1 MKYSR
6 FELLMTT
13 LGALVVIGSVALG
26 SSSMTVAWQ
35 EIVAQL
41 LIIVVLACAVHWGR
55 DGGSI
60 AAFAAILAYVV
71 MRIPLLSQLGPN
83 STLIVMITTRAVV
96 YALVGIVGG
105 EFFGRIKYLFARL
118 DGNLMLD
125 EYTLVYNRAYCAQTL
140 KSGLGQFQRY
150 ETPFAIAILSLA
162 PGLLADLR
170 PSRQRTLLRSV
181 ASHIRHDVRL
191 VDDVGYLG
199 DGRFLIM
206 LPHTPKHG
214 AEIASDRIR
223 TAVRDLVGA
232 KDESVSV
239 TPLGCP
245 GDSAAICDLAR
256 SLDPDP
262 ESRVEDVCSP
272 DTEPA
277 AQSAE

>member
-13 LGALVVIGSVALG
+13 LGGLVVIGSVFLG
-26 SSSMTVAWQ
+26 SSASTVAWQ

-41 LIIVVLACAVHWGR
+41 LIIIVLAAAVHWGR

-60 AAFAAILAYVV
+60 AAFAAILGYVL
-71 MRIPLLSQLGPN
+71 MRIPLLKELGPSN
-83 STLIVMITTRAVV
+83 TLVVMISTRSVV
-96 YALVGIVGG
+96 YAIVGIVGG
-105 EFFGRIKYLFARL
+105 EFFGRIRYLFAHL
-118 DGNLMLD
+118 DGNSMLD
-125 EYTLVYNRAYCAQTL
+125 EYTLVYNRAYCAQAL
-140 KSGLGQFQRY
+140 KSGLGQYQRY

-170 PSRQRTLLRSV
+170 PSRQRTLLRGV
-181 ASHIRHDVRL
+181 ASTIRNDVRL

-206 LPHTPKHG
+206 LPQTPKPG
-214 AEIASDRIR
+214 AKTASDRIR
-223 TAVRDLVGA
+223 TSVRDLVGA
-232 KDESVSV
+232 KDESVSA

-256 SLDPDP
+256 SLDPAT
-262 ESRVEDVCSP
+262 ESRVQDVCGSDETP
-272 DTEPA
+272 TQPA
-277 AQSAE
+277 E